1 MIKLLIVDDE
11 IIIAEGIAHMI
22 KKLGFNNYQTQIC
35 FSGEEALD
43 ILRKEHFDLLL
54 TDISMPGLSG
64 LDLIRIVR
72 EENLL
77 RDIYI
82 LSGFSD
88 FEYAKS
94 AITLGVS
101 EYLLQPVARTQLKQ
115 ILEKYGETKE
125 AKDCEERY
133 IMELAIS
140 ECIFNGVTAAEH

>member
-22 KKLGFNNYQTQIC
+22 KKLGFSNYQTQIC

-88 FEYAKS
+88 FEYA
-94 AITLGVS
+94 
-101 EYLLQPVARTQLKQ
+101 
-115 ILEKYGETKE
+115 
-125 AKDCEERY
+125 
-133 IMELAIS
+133 
-140 ECIFNGVTAAEH
+140 